1 MTVLELLRHRFDWE
15 IAPGV
20 PADEVAEGDH
30 EARPEAA

>member
-20 PADEVAEGDH
+20 PADDDED
-30 EARPEAA
+30 ARAEAA